1 MTDSASL
8 PEPDRNAGD
17 RAPPPP
23 APLAT
28 IAHGLEDASPQ
39 AATGPHLAAA
49 PQAVTGPLGRGLVGP
64 RAEKAIALALQ
75 GGGAHGAFTWGVLDA
90 LIEDGRL
97 ALEAITGASAGA
109 MNAVVMVDGWLR
121 GGPEGA
127 RERLETFWREISLDA
142 DLSHA
147 QQTFVDGVM
156 SFWKKTP
163 VGAFWNAVASPYMTN
178 PLNINPLKR
187 ALADTVDFEA
197 VRRDGPADLF
207 ISATN
212 VWTGKMAVFERPDLT
227 IDHLMASACLPT
239 VFQAVEI
246 DGVPHWDGGYLGNP
260 PLYPLYHGARSRDIL
275 LVQINPVERRE
286 TPRSP
291 AEIRD
296 RLNEITFNANLL
308 RELRAIDFVDDLIE
322 DGVLGRSNA
331 YKQVLLHR
339 IDGSGGALDD
349 ASASSR
355 LRAQWPF
362 FLHLRDAGRDAAKA
376 WLAENYDSVGRES
389 TLDLKAMYT

>member
-1 MTDSASL
+1 M
-8 PEPDRNAGD
+8 
-17 RAPPPP
+17 
-23 APLAT
+23 
-28 IAHGLEDASPQ
+28 AHGLEDASPQ

-97 ALEAITGASAGA
+97 AFEAITGASAGA

>member
-1 MTDSASL
+1 MTDTTL
-8 PEPDRNAGD
+8 PQQAESRGANVPDAAHDIAGL
-17 RAPPPP
+17 A
-23 APLAT
+23 ACGPLQEGSGPLREAT
-28 IAHGLEDASPQ
+28 GQPQ
-39 AATGPHLAAA
+39 AAS
-49 PQAVTGPLGRGLVGP
+49 GPLGRGLVGP

-97 ALEAITGASAGA
+97 AFEAITGASAGA

-121 GGPEGA
+121 GGPDGA
-127 RERLETFWREISLDA
+127 RERLEAFWREVSLDA
-142 DLSHA
+142 DLPQA

-163 VGAFWNAVASPYMTN
+163 VGVFWNAVASPYTTN

-187 ALADTVDFEA
+187 ALSDTVDFEA

-212 VWTGKMAVFERPDLT
+212 VWTGKLAVFERPDLT
-227 IDHLMASACLPT
+227 VDHVMASACLPT

-260 PLYPLYHGARSRDIL
+260 PLYPLYHGARSPDIL

-308 RELRAIDFVDDLIE
+308 RELRAIDFVDDLII

-339 IDGSGGALDD
+339 IDGSGSALDD

-376 WLAENYDSVGRES
+376 WLAENYDAVGRES